1 MRLETA
7 GWWCGGGWRAGVQY
21 SSGRRAAGQQ
31 EERRLGEERPAA
43 QLLIIAGE
51 PVRPVPAASPAAH
64 TAQPPANQPHNH
76 HSPAVDTLQHC

>member
-1 MRLETA
+1 MAVAGELVYSTA
-7 GWWCGGGWRAGVQY
+7 PAGGPL
-21 SSGRRAAGQQ
+21 GRRR
-31 EERRLGEERPAA
+31 RRLGEERPAA

-76 HSPAVDTLQHC
+76 HQRHSTGQHC